1 MQPHP
6 NRPRV
11 VLDTDTFNEID
22 DQFALAHLL
31 LSPETVDFEAVYAAP
46 FLNRRSTSPADGMQ
60 KSYAEIQRILDL
72 LGRAPAHGAF
82 KGSDRFLDSAD
93 KPVDSPAARDLVERA
108 MNGEGQLTVCAIG
121 APTNIASAL
130 LMEPRI
136 ADRIKIVW
144 LGGHAPYWHTAREFN
159 LMQDIHSSRV
169 LMRGAAPLVQVPCV
183 PVASHMLTS
192 VHELEA
198 QLAPFSKLG
207 KYLSS
212 IVRSYT
218 DNPDGWT
225 KEIWDL
231 AATAYVVD
239 PSSFETIRMP
249 APGITDDLRW
259 SHDPAGAEITVVTR
273 LKRDAIF
280 RDFFSKARHSDQPA

>member
-1 MQPHP
+1 MQTPQKQ
-6 NRPRV
+6 RPRV

-31 LSPETVDFEAVYAAP
+31 LSSDTVDLEAVYAAP
-46 FLNRRSTSPADGMQ
+46 FLNKRSSSAEDGME
-60 KSYAEIQRILDL
+60 KSYAEIENILTL
-72 LGRAPAHGAF
+72 MGRTPHGGYY
-82 KGSDRFLDSAD
+82 KGSTRFLENSSR
-93 KPVDSPAARDLVERA
+93 PVESPAAEDLVGRA
-108 MNGEGQLTVCAIG
+108 MSGDGILTVCAIG
-121 APTNIASAL
+121 APTNVASAL
-130 LMEPRI
+130 LMEPAIAERI
-136 ADRIKIVW
+136 RIVW

-159 LMQDIHSSRV
+159 LMQDIHASRI
-169 LMRGAAPLVQVPCV
+169 LMKGRATLVQVPCI

-198 QLAPFSKLG
+198 HLAPYSKLG
-207 KYLSS
+207 RYLSK

-231 AATAYVVD
+231 AATAYVID
-239 PSSFETIRMP
+239 PTPFQEAKIP
-249 APGITDDLRW
+249 APVISDDLRW
-259 SHDPAGAEITVVTR
+259 VQDPSGNEITVVTR

-280 RDFFSKARHSDQPA
+280 RDFFQKARNSDL